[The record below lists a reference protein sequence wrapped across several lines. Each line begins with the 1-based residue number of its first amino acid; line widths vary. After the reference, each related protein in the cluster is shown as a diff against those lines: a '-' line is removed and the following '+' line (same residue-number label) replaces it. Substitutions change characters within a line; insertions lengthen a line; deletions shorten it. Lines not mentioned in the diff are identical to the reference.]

1 MQNTNIGMG
10 NVKVQRKALNN
21 RFFFIEPAPAK
32 DAHELCMRLAKS
44 QGIEKVYLAE
54 GPYGYIVR
62 TKGMGEQKVRT
73 FVERLRTQ
81 GMRCKSAETFY
92 EYQKIAG

>member
-1 MQNTNIGMG
+1 MENTNISGA

-21 RFFFIEPAPAK
+21 RFFFIEPVPAK
-32 DAHELCMRLAKS
+32 DAHEICVQLAKS

-62 TKGMGEQKVRT
+62 TKGIGENRT
-73 FVERLRTQ
+73 RTLMERLRTQ

-92 EYQKIAG
+92 EYHKIAG

>member
-1 MQNTNIGMG
+1 MNEQPNTSGAD
-10 NVKVQRKALNN
+10 VKVIRKALNN

-32 DAHELCMRLAKS
+32 DAHEICVQLAKS
-44 QGIEKVYLAE
+44 NYIEKVYLTE

-62 TKGMGEQKVRT
+62 TKNIGEEKTRM
-73 FVERLRTQ
+73 FIERLRGR

-92 EYQKIAG
+92 EYQKIG